1 MSRIGVGLIGV
12 GHHGT
17 RYARHIVA
25 DAPELQLVAVARRD
39 VEAARPLAA
48 EVGCLAFADYRELIA
63 HPSVEA
69 VIAVV
74 PPTLHLPIVEAVA
87 ASKRALLLEKPAA
100 ASLDDGRRM
109 LDIVRRSGIDVMVA
123 QTLRYSE
130 VVRTMLDARP
140 RLGAIHAL
148 RLSQRFEPSRPG
160 WIDDPAIAG
169 GGIILHTGVHSFDLM
184 RFLSGMEADRVSCE
198 LAAVNT
204 TRTEDNFSATIRL
217 NGGQALACVAGS
229 RATAS
234 RSGPIELAG
243 ERGQLVGDHVFG
255 TVHFVEGGKATPLPV
270 PPALPTVREVVR
282 DFARVLQARLPMPI
296 PLEEGLR
303 AVALSQACYQSA
315 RTGAPAAVERIE

>member
-1 MSRIGVGLIGV
+1 LK
-12 GHHGT
+12 
-17 RYARHIVA
+17 
-25 DAPELQLVAVARRD
+25 LVAMARRN
-39 VEAARPLAA
+39 VEAAKLLAD
-48 EVGCLAFADYRELIA
+48 EVGCTVFADYRELIA

-74 PPTLHLPIVEAVA
+74 PPTLHLSIVEAAA

-100 ASLDDGRRM
+100 PSLAAGKRM
-109 LDIVRRSGIDVMVA
+109 LEATRRTGIPVMVA

-130 VVRTMLDARP
+130 VVRTILEARP
-140 RLGAIHAL
+140 RIGAIHAL

-160 WIDDPAIAG
+160 WIDDPDIAG

-184 RFLSGMEADRVSCE
+184 RVLSGMEADRVSCE
-198 LAAVNT
+198 IGAVNT
-204 TRTEDNFSATIRL
+204 TRTEDNFSATVRL
-217 NGGQALACVAGS
+217 NGGQALASVAGS

-243 ERGQLVGDHVFG
+243 ERGQLIGDHVFG
-255 TVHFVEGGKATPLPV
+255 TVHIVEGGTAKPLPV

-282 DFARVLQARLPMPI
+282 EFARTLHAGLPMPI

-315 RTGAPAAVERIE
+315 RSGAAAAVERIE